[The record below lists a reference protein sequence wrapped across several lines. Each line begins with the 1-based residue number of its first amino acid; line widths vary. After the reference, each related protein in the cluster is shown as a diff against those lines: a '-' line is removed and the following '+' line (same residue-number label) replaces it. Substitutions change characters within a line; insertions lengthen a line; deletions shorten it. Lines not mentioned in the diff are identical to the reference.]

1 MAKRVPINKTFLM
14 LLGGILLL
22 CVALTV
28 ASIIYIAVICGE
40 DSFKETDEDQLPADS
55 LLNRYYYNV
64 LPAAEQELY
73 LTLLAAVEKCDPV
86 SESVEREYTPEE
98 YESVMLAFVADNPE
112 FFYLDT
118 DSTALETARGKS
130 RVVLSYLGTAD
141 EIAKMRGELKGA
153 VDAIIESAKQSVA
166 EDSDGEI
173 ELISIGEFELELLLH
188 DLFCDSVTYFERPD
202 IDYGDDTVIPEET
215 APPAENDGKENTDT
229 ERRLANTAY
238 GALVGGRAFSGGY
251 ALGMKCLLNSAGLVC
266 DVVRGTADGSP
277 HMWNIVYIGGKFYH
291 LDSAYNDGDIEFAP
305 ELKFHGYF
313 NLSAESVKMDHTI
326 DSEEILPAAQQEQDY
341 YRTKNLRAENL
352 MELDRIAYR
361 EVLNAVYSGR
371 NYIELYPTFAREGDS
386 FKADLLNVISRVN
399 KNQDER
405 ELKVVFRV
413 YNASATNNALTVQ
426 LFYENDGESAGQ

>member
-28 ASIIYIAVICGE
+28 ASIVYIAIICGD
-40 DSFKETDEDQLPADS
+40 DSFEESAGDQLPADS
-55 LLNRYYYNV
+55 LLNCYYYNV

-73 LTLLAAVEKCDPV
+73 LTVLPAVESYAPV
-86 SESVEREYTPEE
+86 TEAVEREYTPEE
-98 YESVMLAFVADNPE
+98 YESVMLALTADHPE
-112 FFYLDT
+112 LFYLDT
-118 DSTALETARGKS
+118 DGSALETARGKS
-130 RVVLSYLGTAD
+130 RVVLSYLGSAE
-141 EIAKMRGELKGA
+141 EIAAMREELSQA
-153 VDAIIESAKQSVA
+153 VGDIIERVKAAVSEDPDSEA
-166 EDSDGEI
+166 E
-173 ELISIGEFELELLLH
+173 LTSIGEFELELLLH
-188 DLFCDSVTYFERPD
+188 DLFCDSVTYFERPA

-215 APPAENDGKENTDT
+215 APLEAPAENEYTDI
-229 ERRLANTAY
+229 ERRLASTAY
-238 GALVGGRAFSGGY
+238 GALVRGRAFSGGY
-251 ALGMKCLLNSAGLVC
+251 AMGMKYLLNSAGLVC

-277 HMWNIVYIGGKFYH
+277 HMWNIVYVDGKFYH

-326 DSEEILPAAQQEQDY
+326 DKEELLPVAQQEQDY
-341 YRTKNLRAENL
+341 YRVKGLRAENL

-426 LFYENDGESAGQ
+426 LFYEAE